1 MMPAATATATATAVV
16 ELRNLV
22 CAVDGRRLLAID
34 HLQIMPGERVA
45 VLGPNGAGKST
56 LLRVIG
62 GMLRP
67 QQGSVRVLGRDLH
80 GHLAPH
86 ALRALR
92 QEVGQVM
99 QGLHLV
105 PRLSA
110 LENVLIGCLGRIGGW
125 RSWVRYYP
133 AHEVANANLALQEV
147 GLLAR
152 ATVPA
157 HRLSGGE
164 RQKVAIARLL
174 MQRTRLMLADEP
186 TAALDPAA
194 AIDVCHLLA
203 KAAAGTA
210 LISVVHNPALLPVLA
225 QRVIGIKHGVL
236 VFDVPVAAVND
247 ALLSDLYRSD
257 ARDGAPSQ
265 GARHASA
272 GEQTQA
278 PLQEP
283 LQEPLQQHRLVG

>member
-1 MMPAATATATATAVV
+1 MMPGATAVV
-16 ELRNLV
+16 ELRNLI

-67 QQGSVRVLGRDLH
+67 QQGIVRVLGRDLH
-80 GHLAPH
+80 GDLAPH
-86 ALRALR
+86 ALRVLR

-110 LENVLIGCLGRIGGW
+110 LENVLIGCLGRISGW

-133 AHEVANANLALQEV
+133 VHEVVNANLALQEV

-152 ATVPA
+152 AAVPA

-174 MQRTRLMLADEP
+174 MQRTRLILADEP

-194 AIDVCHLLA
+194 AIDVCHLLV
-203 KAAAGTA
+203 KAAVGTASGGALGTA

-247 ALLSDLYRSD
+247 ALLTDLYRSD
-257 ARDGAPSQ
+257 ARDGAPSH

-272 GEQTQA
+272 EEQF
-278 PLQEP
+278 
-283 LQEPLQQHRLVG
+283 QEPLQQHRLVG